1 MIESTQPARD
11 VPLTCRVDGPLGE
24 ILLVATPDGGALC
37 GVYLERQ
44 KYYPAAAVE
53 WRAAP
58 RLPLFTRAASELREY
73 FAGARTDFDLPLAPE
88 GTPFQREVWSAIRDV
103 PFGTTISYA
112 ELAHR
117 CGRPSA
123 VRAAGAATGRNPM
136 TIIVPCH
143 RITGSG
149 GALTGY
155 AGGLDRKRF
164 LLALETRGIEAA
176 RAGYEAR
183 RVA

>member
-1 MIESTQPARD
+1 MIESATPAHNVR
-11 VPLTCRVDGPLGE
+11 LTCRVDGPLGE
-24 ILLVATPDGGALC
+24 MLLVATPDGGALC
-37 GVYLERQ
+37 GLYLERQ
-44 KYYPAAAVE
+44 KYYPPPTVD
-53 WRAAP
+53 WRMAP
-58 RLPLFTRAASELREY
+58 RLPLFARAASQLREY
-73 FAGARTDFDLPLAPE
+73 FTGERTAFDLPLAPD

-112 ELAHR
+112 ELARR

-136 TIIVPCH
+136 TIVVPCH
-143 RITGSG
+143 RIMGSG

-164 LLALETRGIEAA
+164 LLALEARGIDAA